1 MTKFQLIEQ
10 LQAHTGGVPFIT
22 RAELTR
28 FLGFSNPRSVQP
40 YLEGL
45 DAVRGRLYYVPDV
58 AARLLELRR

>member
-1 MTKFQLIEQ
+1 MKKSELIEQ

-22 RAELTR
+22 RAQLTK
-28 FLGFSNPRSVQP
+28 FLGFSNPRSVQL

-58 AARLLELRR
+58 ASRLMELRR

>member
-1 MTKFQLIEQ
+1 MKKIELIEQ
-10 LQAHTGGVPFIT
+10 LQSHTGGVPFIT
-22 RAELTR
+22 RTELTR

-58 AARLLELRR
+58 ASRLMELRR